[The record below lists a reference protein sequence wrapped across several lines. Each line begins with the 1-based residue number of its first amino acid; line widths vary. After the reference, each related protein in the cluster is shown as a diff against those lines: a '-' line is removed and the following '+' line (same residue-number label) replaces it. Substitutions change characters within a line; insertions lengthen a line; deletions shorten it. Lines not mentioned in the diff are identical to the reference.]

1 MYKIITIL
9 IYKTVFLYFSY
20 LTLILYKLN
29 NVGVDAFLLLANYIH
44 SFLYRLIPVE
54 YLQLWR
60 GFFAGITL
68 LDREALLL
76 GVKVEAKEQSLEYG
90 AMHYRAKVPPNPTQP
105 NCYLQMDS
113 RPSVG
118 LGWVGGTLA
127 R

>member
-1 MYKIITIL
+1 M
-9 IYKTVFLYFSY
+9 
-20 LTLILYKLN
+20 
-29 NVGVDAFLLLANYIH
+29 DAFLLLANYIH

-105 NCYLQMDS
+105 IDSKYNFCAYLCLLCQKKLRQS
-113 RPSVG
+113 A
-118 LGWVGGTLA
+118 LGCTL
-127 R
+127 